1 MPRWKTSPRDGETP
15 DQTERRER
23 WINRVV
29 KTDLLL
35 QVVLPAVVIIVAVL
49 VLTVRSLL

>member
-1 MPRWKTSPRDGETP
+1 MPRWKASPRDGEMS
-15 DQTERRER
+15 DQTGRRER

-35 QVVLPAVVIIVAVL
+35 QVVLPAVVIIIAAL
-49 VLTVRSLL
+49 VLTVRWLL